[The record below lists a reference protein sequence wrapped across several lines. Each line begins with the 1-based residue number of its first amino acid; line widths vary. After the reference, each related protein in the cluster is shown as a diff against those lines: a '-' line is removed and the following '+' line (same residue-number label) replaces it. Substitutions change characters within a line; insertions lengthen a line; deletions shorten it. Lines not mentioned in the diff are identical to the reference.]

1 MALESATHIA
11 DLNAANPLSTD
22 TVSQADDHLRLIKQ
36 VLKTTF
42 PNLNAPVTSTPAQ
55 LNNPVPVGVIVMWSG
70 AVNAVPGGWALC
82 NGSNGTPDLRDRFV
96 VGAGSTYAV
105 GAIGGANTVTLT
117 SGQMP
122 SHTHTLSGTTGD
134 QSASHTHTFST
145 TTSAAGAH
153 NHDWAAGE
161 YTTPGNYD
169 YGTNLVGN
177 NLFSTDGARGYS
189 MTTSTVE
196 NHTHTVSGTTQT
208 ASSGHTHTFSGTT
221 TVTGGGEAHENRPP
235 YFALAYI
242 MKV

>member
-1 MALESATHIA
+1 MALESATYIA

-55 LNNPVPVGVIVMWSG
+55 LSNPVPVGVIVMWSG

-134 QSASHTHTFST
+134 QSASHTHAFST
-145 TTSAAGAH
+145 TTDSAGAH
-153 NHDWAAGE
+153 QHNLSRWDTLGGSTLASERTTDPAVGST
-161 YTTPGNYD
+161 TTPQ
-169 YGTNLVGN
+169 L
-177 NLFSTDGARGYS
+177 
-189 MTTSTVE
+189 TTSAGA
-196 NHTHTVSGTTQT
+196 HTHTVSGTTQT

-235 YFALAYI
+235 YYALAYI